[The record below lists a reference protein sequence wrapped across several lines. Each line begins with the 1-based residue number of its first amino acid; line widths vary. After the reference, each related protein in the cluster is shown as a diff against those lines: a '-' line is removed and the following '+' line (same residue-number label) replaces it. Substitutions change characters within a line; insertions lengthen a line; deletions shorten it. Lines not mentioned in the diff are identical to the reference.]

1 MKLAN
6 SAMLLVL
13 ASAVAGCGTWSPW
26 SGPTEQSRIPRDAAV
41 YQCEGG
47 KTLAVRIDEN
57 GKSAMVIFPE
67 REFRLD
73 QADNARYS
81 NGRTT
86 LHMSDSEAW
95 LEEGDKR
102 TFNDCKRKT
111 S

>member
-1 MKLAN
+1 MKLET
-6 SAMLLVL
+6 SAMLLVI
-13 ASAVAGCGTWSPW
+13 ATAVAGCGTWSPW

-47 KTLAVRIDEN
+47 KTLAVRVEES

-73 QADNARYS
+73 QTEGTRYS
-81 NGRTT
+81 NGRAT
-86 LHMSDSEAW
+86 LLAADNEAW
-95 LEEGDKR
+95 LEEGDNR

-111 S
+111 N